1 MDIILYKWTPVES
14 CAFKLYSVV
23 LDTTI
28 PALRGKK
35 RGFYKEGALLQEK
48 NTNVEVEKLNAWVT
62 KQQKEFLKSKADIKG
77 TSIAN
82 IVREAIELYENI
94 ETLNTNIDKICEII
108 DMQLE
113 RSLKKNLDR
122 IIKLIVKGVI
132 SSESA
137 NHNTAEIL
145 ANMNNVDINEIKN
158 TAYHYAINYL
168 QKRVNTNE

>member
-1 MDIILYKWTPVES
+1 M
-14 CAFKLYSVV
+14 

-48 NTNVEVEKLNAWVT
+48 NTNAEVEKLNAWVT
-62 KQQKEFLKSKADIKG
+62 KHQKDFLKSKADIKG
-77 TSIAN
+77 ASIST
-82 IVREAIELYENI
+82 IVREAIEMYENV

-145 ANMNNVDINEIKN
+145 ANMNNIDINEVKN